1 MEIKERFIKCVSSG
15 MMISRG
21 KLYEGAVRIKVEE
34 TGQEI
39 DGMAVC
45 EGSEDMWLQRII
57 APGLQ
62 TVMFPTMVD
71 AFDRENG
78 KKLFRKQ
85 FYSNRENEL
94 LEM

>member
-1 MEIKERFIKCVSSG
+1 MEVKERFIRCVSSG
-15 MMISRG
+15 MLISCG
-21 KLYEGAVRIKVEE
+21 KLYEGDVRIKVEE
-34 TGQEI
+34 TGQET

-45 EGSEDMWLQRII
+45 EESEDMWLQRII

-62 TVMFPTMVD
+62 TVTFPTMVD
-71 AFDRENG
+71 VFDRESG
-78 KKLFRKQ
+78 KRLFRKQ